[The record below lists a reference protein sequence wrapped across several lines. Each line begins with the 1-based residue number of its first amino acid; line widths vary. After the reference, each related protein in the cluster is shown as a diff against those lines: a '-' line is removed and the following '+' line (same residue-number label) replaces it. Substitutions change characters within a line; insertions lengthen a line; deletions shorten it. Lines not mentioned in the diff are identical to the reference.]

1 MCKSMQIYSICL
13 SSKILLPDNPAL
25 RNSTTVCM
33 LGYLRRTTTGTG
45 YADSQR
51 DDLTRFFSTETIIIT
66 GRHIKHDGF
75 RFRTRFGLC
84 FFCQRWRRIFD
95 G

>member
-25 RNSTTVCM
+25 RNSTTVGK

-45 YADSQR
+45 YADSQNRIRNSQR
-51 DDLTRFFSTETIIIT
+51 DDLTRFF
-66 GRHIKHDGF
+66 F
-75 RFRTRFGLC
+75 R
-84 FFCQRWRRIFD
+84 RRR
-95 G
+95 